1 MHSEFSFD
9 EFHDVVCALPFVR
22 QEDNGDLVCWS
33 AEASGHNQVDLD
45 RGQEYARI
53 AVDIAKIFDMP
64 VLIAMILRDMTLAG
78 RFSGLEAG
86 FIAGVSCA
94 AKAGRMN

>member
-9 EFHDVVCALPFVR
+9 EFHEVVCALPFVR
-22 QEDNGDLVCWS
+22 RADSGDLDCWH
-33 AEASGHNQVDLD
+33 AETTGHDQADLD

-53 AVDIAKIFDMP
+53 AVDIAKIFNMP
-64 VLIAMILRDMTLAG
+64 VLIAMILRDMTMAG